1 MYEGFDWK
9 GYLAYTGYPEDQIP
23 ESVTDE
29 ELAQIRDH
37 WARTVYQEELAI
49 AAQDPF
55 LETKKER
62 EEQARDRLLALAPEY
77 RQSFGLKEEQPAE
90 AAFSADD
97 FREHV
102 VNNPVQDAPLDY
114 YLKTFAAKRI
124 GKNTKYEYPYLEG
137 LTKKDFEDLFMERN
151 GIDPDLTTI
160 EDIRNG
166 NFGPVWM
173 AQRAEEESNL
183 PKGSAMRQ
191 GWLTFKKLTG
201 LTTETFGDALGIE
214 WMQNIGKGITENA
227 INTIE
232 EEGYKSKYGE
242 SLVDTFKAQGP
253 FAAAGKVLEMA
264 QENWATTGV
273 PLALAGMSALFGIA
287 ARNPRLAA
295 QGLAGARASLAAA
308 TSADVAMGTGVAA
321 TVGRVGA
328 STIAKSLAFA
338 SALASGLEVGAVREE
353 LEEKSKEE
361 GRQLYDPNDPG
372 DVVAWGLLS
381 AALDHVGNMMTFV
394 GGGGL
399 VRAAKGLVQ
408 SQQTRMLEAAE
419 AAIRQAGKEAGKSWG
434 RKIVEAMGTE
444 GITEALQELPGIMA
458 AKNKGVEY
466 DVKEIRDRMID
477 AGVVGAFMGG
487 GMRSVQALTERKPRT
502 QSESDTT
509 TPQQQT
515 QTPPT
520 NVPPAPNQPPPPGF
534 NVASNTN
541 YAEIEGGWA
550 AWDGYNTGYGNTK
563 EEASQAIIDQ
573 SNKNKDTIDPA
584 NVTSTA
590 NESRVSFG
598 NGGEIVVTGNGHKK
612 VIGDIISLHNANDN
626 VVNFDG
632 TKTHNFDATTLSGL
646 SAEALRNRI
655 EHSGKTAISDI
666 RSVRKARA
674 DQVDIAINYSGEK
687 RDSSGNLIGYRA
699 ELVLDDATR
708 NQLAAKGYRILGSQ
722 FNNDVQT
729 VQLYR
734 DGQIY
739 RIELTTNGNEVA
751 STLFTK
757 KILGNLNARVESE
770 LSTQKHRITDVGGA
784 AKEVQNFLSVSPAVR
799 SGGIQI
805 ERTGAGADAKF
816 VNRKGLE
823 NFVKKQ
829 GGKVVKSTD
838 RSITYEL
845 GGETLRLDLQANG
858 DVVVSRDGR
867 FLGAYQFDGSDLGN
881 GMERATYDLTN
892 DVAPVTRFSAQDV
905 YEGLGYRRASN
916 RSQNVLFVKDNE
928 SGDYYVIKVGNK
940 GKVDV
945 VLVPYDPNGFFARLE
960 ALNSMRT
967 IEDVRQVYQD
977 QFRSG
982 YVEFVDFGGGN
993 LGMRSRTTGLMTDD
1007 INDVQILTSDEV
1019 DDIINNPANPNYNP
1033 RLMENLVKVIGISQY
1048 TSSTSTTPA
1057 RIVDWV
1063 TVDDVAGVQAFIER
1077 AKGYGAI
1084 IADYDSTGNNISV
1097 KGKAWNAPGSFNADA
1112 AGLGLTDLYEEDY
1125 LNFDPDV
1132 HIDYLL
1138 NEGTPEAIEEIKKDI
1153 DKVRKATRKIF
1164 TDIDDLLTRTN
1175 SPFYS
1180 QHITKADIDIIKSA
1194 LDSTNKI
1201 SNSPDRIGIKAKR
1214 MRRHFYR
1221 ARLLQAKLHID
1232 TLLVNYFPNRI
1243 DIDSE
1248 VNRLQAYDPNWS
1260 NDEVRFAA
1268 AEAEEIA
1275 LRLEEE
1281 FLNLREMQVST
1292 SLTRRIWDSIY
1303 PGNSGVEYGSF
1314 IERIH
1319 NQGNDFRF
1327 SRDVNAPR
1335 AERHMSLLD
1344 ELRNHPFIGNGALS
1358 DLIDSGKLILLETQQ
1373 EIEDAL
1379 LREGQAVPKFDQLGN
1394 IQGFASND
1402 NMRVYL
1408 SSWGIKQGDAFRVLL
1423 HEMSAHTRRFGFS
1436 EAEFQEILSGIKANS
1451 TAQTPEGRH
1460 IRHAMWRAQN
1470 AKVSPNDPHYW
1481 EEVAAYLVEG
1491 SNEYAG
1497 LGMLDTMQ
1505 AWVKRWLFTNGYID
1519 ATNFH
1524 YQDFTIFSLGM
1535 LRDSRIPLRL
1545 LNGKFDYSRH
1555 QNRIYDTR
1563 KFVESYVTE
1572 DIAKQLGYSREEVI
1586 EMVAAHLAGTYK
1598 SGNHVIGDLPD
1609 EDELMSYFPTL
1620 DEDARGEG
1628 LRYSLIDINAAKR
1641 LDIFN
1646 DVTTRLNELGLAQHM
1661 EDMGATEKE
1670 IKFATNWT
1678 RGNDGIW
1685 KYEISDKWMK
1695 FDIPVLRGRK
1705 EKYKELKSNIT
1716 KTRKMIKSRDS
1727 YEQYLDAK
1735 EELIKFYIDLTRG
1748 IVDTDDIGGI
1758 YTSIDNIITHK
1769 ELFIAYPDLR
1779 LNRFE
1784 FVDDMNDEDSYG
1796 WIENDG
1802 TLKVNVGSIIRDA
1815 TSVKEIEETIKNTII
1830 HEVQHLI
1837 QRISGFARG
1846 GSPEIFETLEQKR
1859 KEKQVIEVLK
1869 YAYKSLEE
1877 FRNIFFSDD
1886 NISLFLKDN
1895 PQLSEKEI
1903 EELRK
1908 TIEDKFPRSSYPIH
1922 LRDEVGD
1929 LFYNYLKNDNPKI
1942 DELWE
1947 SITKD
1952 LNNFKMLNRVYSD
1965 NSVSKYRKLL
1975 GEIEARVVEHR
1986 RKFSEEELRKISIS
2000 STEILEGIY
2009 SKEDMI
2015 DPDSLLPLAYKEGK
2029 ANLGFAIRR
2038 NFSESKVEADWR
2050 AFDRD
2055 DSASDL
2061 RFSRDMETAIA
2072 EARDEVLRPHLP
2084 PAGVQKDASVI
2095 YPNMGEE
2102 ISNFRYSIGKKA
2114 REEYRAQLERGR
2126 EDLSPDEIENILKEL
2141 DKYHDAKQFKKVKAA
2156 LHWTITG
2163 RVILPEDEYKVDDA
2177 IELAE
2182 NKGIDLI
2189 SNLKKYESPLD
2200 FVNEYLESRPEGAP
2214 IRPEQLK
2221 ERFPGIFTAFENH
2234 GDGIVSYQVQ
2244 DSKEGQQAMREII
2257 NTHLGKDQSPWC
2269 LLYANTHGELN
2280 EGTWETWRSYNGL
2293 PKRVAFKN
2301 GNLISFMA
2309 VHPIRLPFDNLINAK
2324 RYVRSL
2330 YQIEDSEY
2338 LFPSFYEK
2346 FKKIDNLRETSQ
2358 YMIDV
2363 AVNSLKSE
2371 YAKDEGKRWS
2381 NRIFNR
2387 SVFDLPGFDDFLMLV
2402 PQDIREK
2409 IEEFRN
2415 GNEDILDIRE
2425 YANKLINYAAKQR
2438 EIAEKTIENNL
2449 QKEWTRFLMKN
2460 IKELEIKDE
2469 IFILKPDGRILT
2481 FNDVLKN
2488 GNGTNIK
2495 FYSLGN
2501 DYFIPDTSMII
2512 PDELWWDIDDES
2524 HPNLEWAKVDPEV
2537 GRIRFSIAGE
2547 IGAARLDALE
2557 EVTTH
2562 MDNLVVAREMRKKRK
2577 KPSII
2582 KLATGWEYGKDKKW
2596 RYEID
2601 DSNISLIT
2609 PTTNNDWKDINRGQ
2623 FNIGIPFNYNGIDR
2637 SFAKLEEVINH
2648 KELFN
2653 AYPELKKVDIKV
2665 SFVTS
2670 RLFGDD
2676 IQPGEVEG
2684 GVIKRPGGN
2693 YEITI
2698 NTHYSTSNENI
2709 LSYIIHEI
2717 QHVIQDIE
2725 GFAQGSSPEEQGSEE
2740 EYFRVAGEVE
2750 AYNVQK
2756 RLRWNIE
2763 KRLNTLLS
2771 ESEDVAREDQIILR
2785 KKMEEIPKGYYAFTL
2800 PTTPEQGTAIPNAP
2814 GMYKMRNGTIQA
2826 HPEYIPPGL
2835 ETETAIYAAVAISD
2849 IAKNEPGLEDVRA
2862 MINADEVL
2870 REEVLAE
2877 LSQRGIE
2884 DTRDNEFLYAIR
2896 NVLQTREPEDPT
2908 YQAIVDVFHDAIT
2921 KATGGIQDDILL
2933 TDSDIAAAAHAIT
2946 DTPFEPLIGEPVP
2959 TVPTPK
2965 PTVFDQMEANWAMMQ
2980 STIDEAVAN
2989 TEVSERETPIIR
3001 YSIAGVDMRL
3011 DGVEGY
3017 NGVDGR
3023 QKLYAELEQIYG
3035 STHQWN
3041 EWDSFYNQ
3049 LAAAQI
3055 TGTREVRDVGA
3066 LAAPADSNRG
3076 LVDQFLNA
3084 ALPDYLKDKI
3094 QIEWTMTPDAV
3105 KNLNGGLASFDPRGG
3120 AADKLIYIQG
3130 WGRTV
3135 GQVIRSAAWE
3145 LSRFGWNAAPGAM
3158 TNLKKPLVELYN
3170 LHESAIYQ
3178 ELSPYYTKY
3187 KINRANV
3194 SDKHKIFL
3202 VQTYFAKMNQD
3213 ILTGN
3218 PNALA
3223 QQIGIDP
3230 ATYKRI
3236 HDEIVQN
3243 VNTATTDLK
3252 NYIEN
3257 YAAISTD
3264 PEIAKAFTQDIL
3276 RLIMGGMHGRGAAF
3290 VYETANSAGPSDT
3303 IYCYTNDFGLHR
3315 KFLKPECDDGKN
3327 RYACIANEIKE
3338 NIEWWRKTF
3347 EPWGIG
3353 DLAAG
3358 FCRFFLRNF
3367 PMHNGLSFLHL
3378 NVPSAHLGDTTITKA
3393 TSLISRI
3400 WQRVDD
3406 PHGIEVRNNLK
3417 VMERIHAILRDHNY
3431 DARWT
3436 ENATN
3441 GYEALFRSL
3450 GITDEKSIATAQLA
3464 DRALPDLLA
3473 MIQRNAA
3480 EIRREFSETID
3491 SLITHMSTSGN
3502 ISEREITNMTQKMNN
3517 YAESFLG
3524 DYEHRTYEAYSLD
3537 GLDELIAMHHDLN
3550 VDPNT
3555 GELTIHAKA
3564 AAAQKF
3570 IADTEQRLGGR
3581 NAEFYKQTEE
3591 ARNIVRRASRLD
3603 SLRKYKQAKVLASH
3617 PSLRGGELDEKVIL
3631 EMNDEI
3637 QKLIDDVREMRT
3649 ADRGIY
3655 KRFNYIPGAK
3665 RRKLDERIEIDREYM
3680 NFLGR
3685 VTDPLMNAL
3694 YSIDQQKKVIEKL
3707 YFNRE
3712 LGEHIIS
3719 SGMGSIRGD
3728 VVASPVGEG
3737 TIQEIST
3744 LEGGTFLQYVQ
3755 VYPDFQ
3761 KEINAEYR
3769 INSKVRDSVLGG
3781 VIDVWKANNTIYSLR
3796 LGINN
3801 YVGNFSMLL
3810 ASGHL
3815 WRFANIFQAGQITK
3829 RQFLE
3834 RFTTNVNGLDATAQE
3849 LYEEMRQAR
3858 VVGGTM
3864 SEMNVMAYGRGVHEK
3879 VIGFFLK
3886 HLRDAN
3892 ALSSEGKFVAETW
3905 VNTFLEK
3912 MKTFYA
3918 FGDEWV
3924 KPLMYLNNRANA
3936 IAKWESKLDPSAPEF
3951 GGNIDEWRKEVRRR
3965 AIEEAAEQTVRESV
3979 SWENSPQFVR
3989 WLSQKN
3995 LRIFTPDFLMH
4006 NFQMLRI
4013 TASNFLRLGECFRE
4027 LNNLEV
4033 NNERDA
4039 NYKDALVKEIAQRG
4053 VGGAMT
4059 TAVYAG
4065 LMGATG
4071 SVMAL
4076 VPYMVNVLF
4085 NNIEGDGGDDDKKG
4099 MFFGPDEWEGAQRL
4113 MNYKTGGN
4121 NLFVPVFK
4129 AGDKIYA
4136 WNYVRSSVMLTHAPV
4151 RPPTDDPT
4159 FVDWA
4164 AVLMRNTVD
4173 LQNGTM
4179 TQQLINNMM
4188 GKDRFG
4194 REIGVVEGWARV
4206 LERTLVPGF
4215 ARQLAGVTLGYPPSD
4230 NMFHEGRLIK
4240 VPDLLGITVN
4250 AYDPRDVANHLAY
4263 DINSHNTDRNIH
4275 RRNFVEQLSK
4285 SDRLSDR
4292 QIVTMITDMRDRNAK
4307 DLAKANYVVTGL
4319 RQVGMTDQEIVH
4331 WLTHNRKTGGDA
4343 LPRKHAVGLLKG
4355 KDIYDEALITTL
4367 VNKRNQL
4374 NEGPQ
4379 NLRMSKEEL
4388 AVVSANLD
4396 KAIRMY
4402 KQALRAQ

>member
-1 MYEGFDWK
+1 MAYEGFDWK
-9 GYLAYTGYPEDQIP
+9 GYLAYAGYPENEIP
-23 ESVTDE
+23 ENVTDE

-62 EEQARDRLLALAPEY
+62 EEAARDKLLALAPEY
-77 RQSFGLKEEQPAE
+77 RQAFGLKEAQPAE
-90 AAFSADD
+90 AAFSADE

-102 VNNPVQDAPLDY
+102 LNNPVQDAPLDY

-137 LTKKDFEDLFMERN
+137 LTKKDFQDLFMERN

-166 NFGPVWM
+166 NFGPAWM

-214 WMQNIGKGITENA
+214 WMRNIGKGITENA
-227 INTIE
+227 IKTIE
-232 EEGYKSKYGE
+232 EEGYRSKYGE

-253 FAAAGKVLEMA
+253 FAAAGKILEMA

-308 TSADVAMGTGVAA
+308 TSADVAMGTGAAA

-338 SALASGLEVGAVREE
+338 SALASGLEVGATREE
-353 LEEKSKEE
+353 LEEQSKKT
-361 GRQLYDPNDPG
+361 GKQLYDPSDPS

-408 SQQTRMLEAAE
+408 SQQTRMIGAAE
-419 AAIRQAGKEAGKSWG
+419 AAIRQAGREAGKSWG
-434 RKIVEAMGTE
+434 RKVVEAMGTE
-444 GITEALQELPGIMA
+444 GITEALQEYANIMPA
-458 AKNKGVEY
+458 RNKGVEY
-466 DVKEIRDRMID
+466 TPKEIRDRMID
-477 AGVVGAFMGG
+477 AGAVGAFMGG
-487 GMRSVQALTERKPRT
+487 GMRGVQALTERKPRT

-509 TPQQQT
+509 TPQQPTQT

-520 NVPPAPNQPPPPGF
+520 NVPSTPNQPPPPGF

-626 VVNFDG
+626 VVNLDG

-655 EHSGKTAISDI
+655 EHSGKTAIPDT

-674 DQVDIAINYSGEK
+674 DQVDIAINYDGEK
-687 RDSSGNLIGYRA
+687 RDSNGNVIGRRA

-722 FNNDVQT
+722 FDNDVQK

-739 RIELTTNGNEVA
+739 HIRLETNGSEVT
-751 STLFTK
+751 SKVRTK
-757 KILGNLNARVESE
+757 KIIGHFTNLDAQVERE
-770 LSTQKHRITDVGGA
+770 LSEQKHRVIDVGGA
-784 AKEVQNFLSVSPAVR
+784 LKEVQNFVSISSAVR
-799 SGGIQI
+799 TGGTQI
-805 ERTGAGADAKF
+805 ERTIGGLDAKF
-816 VNRKGLE
+816 INRKALE
-823 NFVKKQ
+823 NLIKKK
-829 GGKVVKSTD
+829 GGKVIKNTD

-845 GGETLRLDLQANG
+845 SGETLRLDLQTNG

-881 GMERATYDLTN
+881 GMERATYDLAN
-892 DVAPVTRFSAQDV
+892 DVTSVTRFSAQDV
-905 YEGLGYRRASN
+905 YNDLGYRRASN
-916 RSQNVLFVKDNE
+916 RRQNVLFIKDNE
-928 SGDYYVIKVGNK
+928 NGDYYVIKVSNNG
-940 GKVDV
+940 DV
-945 VLVPYDPNGFFARLE
+945 RTVMVPYDPHGFFARLE
-960 ALNSMRT
+960 ALESMRT

-977 QFRSG
+977 QFRFG
-982 YVEFVDFGGGN
+982 YVELVDFGGGN

-1007 INDVQILTSDEV
+1007 INDVKFFTSDEV
-1019 DDIINNPANPNYNP
+1019 DDIINNSRNSQNPVTLSNF
-1033 RLMENLVKVIGISQY
+1033 VKIVGISQY
-1048 TSSTSTTPA
+1048 VNSATPVA

-1084 IADYDSTGNNISV
+1084 IADYDSTNNNISV
-1097 KGKAWNAPGSFNADA
+1097 EGKAWNLPGSFNADA
-1112 AGLGLTDLYEEDY
+1112 AGLGLPDLYGENY
-1125 LNFDPDV
+1125 LNFDPDPY
-1132 HIDYLL
+1132 IDYLL
-1138 NEGTPEAIEEIKKDI
+1138 NEGTSEAIEKIKKDI
-1153 DKVRKATRKIF
+1153 DKVRTATKKIF
-1164 TDIDDLLTRTN
+1164 TDMGDLLTRTN

-1180 QHITKADIDIIKSA
+1180 QYITKADIDIIKSA
-1194 LDSTNKI
+1194 LNSTSKI
-1201 SNSPDRIGIKAKR
+1201 SNSPNRIGTKAKQ

-1232 TLLVNYFPNRI
+1232 TLLVNHFPNRI

-1292 SLTRRIWDSIY
+1292 SISRRIWNAIY
-1303 PGNSGVEYGSF
+1303 PKDSGVEYGSF

-1358 DLIDSGKLILLETQQ
+1358 DLIDSGKLVLLETQQ

-1379 LREGQAVPKFDQLGN
+1379 LRERGYKPMFSELGN

-1423 HEMSAHTRRFGFS
+1423 HEMGAHTRRFGFS

-1481 EEVAAYLVEG
+1481 EEVAAYLVED

-1572 DIAKQLGYSREEVI
+1572 DIAKQLGYSRGEVI

-1598 SGNHVIGDLPD
+1598 TGNHVIGDLPD
-1609 EDELMSYFPTL
+1609 EDELMSHFPT
-1620 DEDARGEG
+1620 
-1628 LRYSLIDINAAKR
+1628 
-1641 LDIFN
+1641 
-1646 DVTTRLNELGLAQHM
+1646 
-1661 EDMGATEKE
+1661 
-1670 IKFATNWT
+1670 
-1678 RGNDGIW
+1678 
-1685 KYEISDKWMK
+1685 
-1695 FDIPVLRGRK
+1695 
-1705 EKYKELKSNIT
+1705 
-1716 KTRKMIKSRDS
+1716 
-1727 YEQYLDAK
+1727 
-1735 EELIKFYIDLTRG
+1735 
-1748 IVDTDDIGGI
+1748 VD
-1758 YTSIDNIITHK
+1758 
-1769 ELFIAYPDLR
+1769 
-1779 LNRFE
+1779 
-1784 FVDDMNDEDSYG
+1784 
-1796 WIENDG
+1796 
-1802 TLKVNVGSIIRDA
+1802 
-1815 TSVKEIEETIKNTII
+1815 
-1830 HEVQHLI
+1830 
-1837 QRISGFARG
+1837 
-1846 GSPEIFETLEQKR
+1846 
-1859 KEKQVIEVLK
+1859 
-1869 YAYKSLEE
+1869 
-1877 FRNIFFSDD
+1877 
-1886 NISLFLKDN
+1886 
-1895 PQLSEKEI
+1895 
-1903 EELRK
+1903 
-1908 TIEDKFPRSSYPIH
+1908 
-1922 LRDEVGD
+1922 
-1929 LFYNYLKNDNPKI
+1929 
-1942 DELWE
+1942 
-1947 SITKD
+1947 
-1952 LNNFKMLNRVYSD
+1952 
-1965 NSVSKYRKLL
+1965 
-1975 GEIEARVVEHR
+1975 
-1986 RKFSEEELRKISIS
+1986 
-2000 STEILEGIY
+2000 
-2009 SKEDMI
+2009 
-2015 DPDSLLPLAYKEGK
+2015 
-2029 ANLGFAIRR
+2029 
-2038 NFSESKVEADWR
+2038 ADWR

-2072 EARDEVLRPHLP
+2072 EARDEVLRPSLP

-2114 REEYRAQLERGR
+2114 REQYRAQLERGR
-2126 EDLSPDEIENILKEL
+2126 EDLSPEQIENILKEL

-2163 RVILPEDEYKVDDA
+2163 RIILPEDEGKVNEAIQTAENAKVD
-2177 IELAE
+2177 
-2182 NKGIDLI
+2182 LI
-2189 SNLKKYESPLD
+2189 TNLKNYESPLD
-2200 FVNEYLESRPEGAP
+2200 FINKYKEFKPKAPAIDPSTVPEFSDPVNL
-2214 IRPEQLK
+2214 
-2221 ERFPGIFTAFENH
+2221 
-2234 GDGIVSYQVQ
+2234 GDGIITYEVQ
-2244 DSKEGQQAMREII
+2244 NTKEGQQAMREII
-2257 NTHLGKDQSPWC
+2257 NTHWGEDANPWC
-2269 LLYANTHGELN
+2269 LLQGDGKGNLTEDSWFYWN
-2280 EGTWETWRSYNGL
+2280 RYNSL

-2301 GNLISFMA
+2301 GKLLSFMA
-2309 VHPIRLPFDNLINAK
+2309 TM
-2324 RYVRSL
+2324 
-2330 YQIEDSEY
+2330 
-2338 LFPSFYEK
+2338 
-2346 FKKIDNLRETSQ
+2346 KKGTSIHIAIDNARRLLLLDKYENDETIKEYNKWSTISHNIVQIDTNIHQ
-2358 YMIDV
+2358 YGANVTSYIPDINSVEFNYIAEYDESGLKGRKLYKRWLKNTQAFMDAVYKARYALITRRRIPFRNFDLWLDDFFKISYQGDV
-2363 AVNSLKSE
+2363 AFIVDREGNHFYTEGSSE
-2371 YAKDEGKRWS
+2371 
-2381 NRIFNR
+2381 
-2387 SVFDLPGFDDFLMLV
+2387 V
-2402 PQDIREK
+2402 PK
-2409 IEEFRN
+2409 EFYL
-2415 GNEDILDIRE
+2415 NEDDGE
-2425 YANKLINYAAKQR
+2425 YR
-2438 EIAEKTIENNL
+2438 SRVEET
-2449 QKEWTRFLMKN
+2449 
-2460 IKELEIKDE
+2460 
-2469 IFILKPDGRILT
+2469 
-2481 FNDVLKN
+2481 
-2488 GNGTNIK
+2488 
-2495 FYSLGN
+2495 
-2501 DYFIPDTSMII
+2501 
-2512 PDELWWDIDDES
+2512 WWDRNDKS
-2524 HPNLEWAKVDPEV
+2524 HPDLEWAKVDPEV
-2537 GRIRFSIAGE
+2537 GRIRFSITGDVGE
-2547 IGAARLDALE
+2547 Q
-2557 EVTTH
+2557 
-2562 MDNLVVAREMRKKRK
+2562 
-2577 KPSII
+2577 
-2582 KLATGWEYGKDKKW
+2582 
-2596 RYEID
+2596 
-2601 DSNISLIT
+2601 
-2609 PTTNNDWKDINRGQ
+2609 DINTFSDSQIEDVITGDIR
-2623 FNIGIPFNYNGIDR
+2623 YSRVTDR
-2637 SFAKLEEVINH
+2637 NQIAEYEAELAKGRVREPLYRAMVQWEDGSLHSPMAEIIAGKTVSLYEGDWEKADEFPKLVIKTGAN
-2648 KELFN
+2648 KGKF
-2653 AYPELKKVDIKV
+2653 PLKKVGENKPV
-2665 SFVTS
+2665 PAAYAPFLHSS
-2670 RLFGDD
+2670 LFPLNDQFY
-2676 IQPGEVEG
+2676 IAYKRPL
-2684 GVIKRPGGN
+2684 VIVQMAVPASELNVPESELSESTRDLSEKRPGKTTWNAGTVASKLGGRKVMLSRYGKIEKILSDEEVAGIIAEKIREVDENIAIPINVVHKGLLRELVRKGVKIRDVAGN
-2693 YEITI
+2693 I
-2698 NTHYSTSNENI
+2698 NSEDRAMLTGVLADIQENGVNAAYFSNESNLRFSI
-2709 LSYIIHEI
+2709 
-2717 QHVIQDIE
+2717 
-2725 GFAQGSSPEEQGSEE
+2725 AQQ
-2740 EYFRVAGEVE
+2740 
-2750 AYNVQK
+2750 
-2756 RLRWNIE
+2756 
-2763 KRLNTLLS
+2763 
-2771 ESEDVAREDQIILR
+2771 
-2785 KKMEEIPKGYYAFTL
+2785 
-2800 PTTPEQGTAIPNAP
+2800 PTTPEQGTAISNAP

-2933 TDSDIAAAAHAIT
+2933 TDSDIAAAAHAIIN
-2946 DTPFEPLIGEPVP
+2946 TPFEPLIGDPVP

-2989 TEVSERETPIIR
+2989 AEVSERETPIIR

-3055 TGTREVRDVGA
+3055 TGTREVHDVGA

-3130 WGRTV
+3130 WNRTV

-3243 VNTATTDLK
+3243 INTVTTDLTNYIK
-3252 NYIEN
+3252 NYTF
-3257 YAAISTD
+3257 ISTS

-3315 KFLKPECDDGKN
+3315 KFVAPTDEDN
-3327 RYACIANEIKE
+3327 RYARIANEIKQ
-3338 NIEWWRKTF
+3338 NLKWWRETF
-3347 EPWGIG
+3347 EPWGLG
-3353 DLAAG
+3353 ELAEN

-3406 PHGIEVRNNLK
+3406 PHGIEIREKLK

-3464 DRALPDLLA
+3464 DRALPDLQA

-3480 EIRREFSETID
+3480 EIRADFAMTID
-3491 SLITHMSTSGN
+3491 SLVTHMSTSRS
-3502 ISEREITNMTQKMNN
+3502 IPEREITNMIQRMNN

-3537 GLDELIAMHHDLN
+3537 GLDELIAMKHDLN
-3550 VDPNT
+3550 IDPNT

-3570 IADTEQRLGGR
+3570 ISDTEQRLGGR

-3603 SLRKYKQAKVLASH
+3603 SLRKYKQAKITNSH
-3617 PSLRGGELDEKVIL
+3617 RGLTGGELDERVIK
-3631 EMNDEI
+3631 EMNDELG
-3637 QKLIDDVREMRT
+3637 KLIDDVREMRT

-3655 KRFNYIPGAK
+3655 KKFNYIPGAK
-3665 RRKLDERIEIDREYM
+3665 RRKLDERIEADREYM

-3685 VTDPLMNAL
+3685 VTDPLMNAI
-3694 YSIDQQKKVIEKL
+3694 YSIDQQKKILEKL
-3707 YFNRE
+3707 HFNRE

-3719 SGMGSIRGD
+3719 SGMGEIRGD
-3728 VVASPVGEG
+3728 AVSSSVGEG
-3737 TIQEIST
+3737 TIKDIST
-3744 LEGGTFLQYVQ
+3744 LEGGTFLEYIR
-3755 VYPDFQ
+3755 VYPEFQ

-3834 RFTTNVNGLDATAQE
+3834 RFTTNVNGLDATTQE
-3849 LYEEMRQAR
+3849 LYEEMRSAR

-3886 HLRDAN
+3886 HLRDADV
-3892 ALSSEGKFVAETW
+3892 LSSQGKFVAETW
-3905 VNTFLEK
+3905 VNSFLEK

-3936 IAKWESKLDPSAPEF
+3936 IAKWESKLDPNAPEF
-3951 GGNIDEWRKEVRRR
+3951 GGDVTEWKKEVRRR
-3965 AIEEAAEQTVRESV
+3965 AIEEAAEQTIRESV
-3979 SWENSPQFVR
+3979 SWENSPQFIR

-4027 LNNLEV
+4027 LNALEV

-4076 VPYMVNVLF
+4076 VPYMINVLF
-4085 NNIEGDGGDDDKKG
+4085 NNIEGEGDDDDKKG

-4113 MNYKTGGN
+4113 INYKTGGN

-4129 AGDKIYA
+4129 SGDKIYA

-4159 FVDWA
+4159 FTDYG
-4164 AVLMRNTVD
+4164 AVIMRNIVD
-4173 LQNGTM
+4173 LSNGTM

-4194 REIGVVEGWARV
+4194 REIGIVEGWGRV

-4215 ARQLAGVTLGYPPSD
+4215 ARQLAGVTLGYPLSD
-4230 NMFHEGRLIK
+4230 NMFHEGRAIK
-4240 VPDLLGITVN
+4240 IPDLLGITVN

-4292 QIVTMITDMRDRNAK
+4292 QIVGMIADMRERNAR
-4307 DLAKANYVVTGL
+4307 DLSKANYVVTGL
-4319 RQVGMTDQEIVH
+4319 RQVGMTDREIVH

-4343 LPRKHAVGLLKG
+4343 LARKHAVELLKG

-4367 VNKRNQL
+4367 VNKRNKL

-4379 NLRMSKEEL
+4379 NLRMSKDEL
-4388 AVVSANLD
+4388 AVVNANLD

-4402 KQALRAQ
+4402 KQALRVQ

>member
-1 MYEGFDWK
+1 MAYEGFDWK
-9 GYLAYTGYPEDQIP
+9 GYLAYAGYPENEIP
-23 ESVTDE
+23 ENVTDE

-62 EEQARDRLLALAPEY
+62 EEAARDKLLALAPEY
-77 RQSFGLKEEQPAE
+77 RQAFGLKEAQPAE
-90 AAFSADD
+90 AAFSADE

-102 VNNPVQDAPLDY
+102 LNNPVQDAPLDY
-114 YLKTFAAKRI
+114 YLKTFTAKRI

-137 LTKKDFEDLFMERN
+137 LTKKDFQDLFMERN
-151 GIDPDLTTI
+151 GIDPDLTTV
-160 EDIRNG
+160 EHIRNG
-166 NFGPVWM
+166 EFGPAWM

-214 WMQNIGKGITENA
+214 WMRNIGKGITENA
-227 INTIE
+227 IKTIE
-232 EEGYKSKYGE
+232 EEGYRSKYGE

-308 TSADVAMGTGVAA
+308 TSADVAMGTGAAA

-338 SALASGLEVGAVREE
+338 SALASGLEVGATREE
-353 LEEKSKEE
+353 LEEQSKKT
-361 GRQLYDPNDPG
+361 GKQLYDPSDPS

-408 SQQTRMLEAAE
+408 SQQTRMIGAAE
-419 AAIRQAGKEAGKSWG
+419 AAIRQAGREAGKSWG
-434 RKIVEAMGTE
+434 RKVVEAMGTE
-444 GITEALQELPGIMA
+444 GITEALQEYANIMPA
-458 AKNKGVEY
+458 RNKGVEY
-466 DVKEIRDRMID
+466 TPKEIRDRMID
-477 AGVVGAFMGG
+477 AGAVGAFMGG
-487 GMRSVQALTERKPRT
+487 GMRGVQALTERKPRT
-502 QSESDTT
+502 QSESESDTT
-509 TPQQQT
+509 TPQQPTQT
-515 QTPPT
+515 QTPPP
-520 NVPPAPNQPPPPGF
+520 NVPSAPNQPPPPGF

-541 YAEIEGGWA
+541 YAEIEGGYA

-626 VVNFDG
+626 VVNLDG

-646 SAEALRNRI
+646 SVEALRNRI
-655 EHSGKTAISDI
+655 EHSGKTAIPDT

-674 DQVDIAINYSGEK
+674 DQVDIAINYRGEK
-687 RDSSGNLIGYRA
+687 RDSNGNLIGYRA

-739 RIELTTNGNEVA
+739 RIELTTNGNEVS

-757 KILGNLNARVESE
+757 KILGNLDARVESE
-770 LSTQKHRITDVGGA
+770 LSTQKHRITDVGGV
-784 AKEVQNFLSVSPAVR
+784 AKEVQNFLSVSSAVR

-816 VNRKGLE
+816 VNRKALE

-858 DVVVSRDGR
+858 DVVVSRNGR

-928 SGDYYVIKVGNK
+928 SGDYYVIKVSNK
-940 GKVDV
+940 GKVDAV
-945 VLVPYDPNGFFARLE
+945 VVPYDPNGFFARLE
-960 ALNSMRT
+960 ALDSMST

-993 LGMRSRTTGLMTDD
+993 LGMRSRITSLMTDD
-1007 INDVQILTSDEV
+1007 INDVQMLTSDEV
-1019 DDIINNPANPNYNP
+1019 DDIINNPTNPNYNP
-1033 RLMENLVKVIGISQY
+1033 RLMENLVKVVGISQY

-1063 TVDDVAGVQAFIER
+1063 TVDDVAGVRAFIER

-1132 HIDYLL
+1132 HIDNLAAQ
-1138 NEGTPEAIEEIKKDI
+1138 GTATARAEIEEDIKK
-1153 DKVRKATRKIF
+1153 VAKATRKAF
-1164 TDIDDLLTRTN
+1164 KDMRDLLSRSSTYLPSVTN
-1175 SPFYS
+1175 
-1180 QHITKADIDIIKSA
+1180 ADIGIIESA
-1194 LDSTNKI
+1194 YRSTFNRLPR
-1201 SNSPDRIGIKAKR
+1201 NLNATAQKAKDI
-1214 MRRHFYR
+1214 RRHFYR
-1221 ARLLQAKLHID
+1221 ARLLQARLHID
-1232 TLLVNYFPNRI
+1232 VLMANPEFYANRVI
-1243 DIDSE
+1243 E
-1248 VNRLQAYDPNWS
+1248 AELRRLQAYDPNWS

-1275 LRLEEE
+1275 LRLEEG

-1292 SLTRRIWDSIY
+1292 SISRQIWDAIY
-1303 PGNSGVEYGSF
+1303 PGDSGVEYGSF

-1358 DLIDSGKLILLETQQ
+1358 DLIDSGKLVLLETQQ

-1423 HEMSAHTRRFGFS
+1423 HEMGAHTRRFGFS
-1436 EAEFQEILSGIKANS
+1436 EAEFQEILAGIKANS

-1481 EEVAAYLVEG
+1481 EEVAAYLVED

-1598 SGNHVIGDLPD
+1598 AGNHVIGDLPD
-1609 EDELMSYFPTL
+1609 EDELMSHFPT
-1620 DEDARGEG
+1620 
-1628 LRYSLIDINAAKR
+1628 ID
-1641 LDIFN
+1641 
-1646 DVTTRLNELGLAQHM
+1646 
-1661 EDMGATEKE
+1661 
-1670 IKFATNWT
+1670 
-1678 RGNDGIW
+1678 
-1685 KYEISDKWMK
+1685 
-1695 FDIPVLRGRK
+1695 
-1705 EKYKELKSNIT
+1705 
-1716 KTRKMIKSRDS
+1716 
-1727 YEQYLDAK
+1727 
-1735 EELIKFYIDLTRG
+1735 
-1748 IVDTDDIGGI
+1748 
-1758 YTSIDNIITHK
+1758 
-1769 ELFIAYPDLR
+1769 
-1779 LNRFE
+1779 
-1784 FVDDMNDEDSYG
+1784 
-1796 WIENDG
+1796 
-1802 TLKVNVGSIIRDA
+1802 
-1815 TSVKEIEETIKNTII
+1815 
-1830 HEVQHLI
+1830 
-1837 QRISGFARG
+1837 
-1846 GSPEIFETLEQKR
+1846 
-1859 KEKQVIEVLK
+1859 
-1869 YAYKSLEE
+1869 
-1877 FRNIFFSDD
+1877 
-1886 NISLFLKDN
+1886 
-1895 PQLSEKEI
+1895 
-1903 EELRK
+1903 
-1908 TIEDKFPRSSYPIH
+1908 
-1922 LRDEVGD
+1922 
-1929 LFYNYLKNDNPKI
+1929 
-1942 DELWE
+1942 
-1947 SITKD
+1947 
-1952 LNNFKMLNRVYSD
+1952 
-1965 NSVSKYRKLL
+1965 
-1975 GEIEARVVEHR
+1975 
-1986 RKFSEEELRKISIS
+1986 
-2000 STEILEGIY
+2000 
-2009 SKEDMI
+2009 
-2015 DPDSLLPLAYKEGK
+2015 
-2029 ANLGFAIRR
+2029 
-2038 NFSESKVEADWR
+2038 ADWR
-2050 AFDRD
+2050 ASDRD
-2055 DSASDL
+2055 TSASDL

-2072 EARDEVLRPHLP
+2072 EARDEVLRPYLP

-2114 REEYRAQLERGR
+2114 REEYRTQLERGR
-2126 EDLSPDEIENILKEL
+2126 EDLSPDEIENILNDE
-2141 DKYHDAKQFKKVKAA
+2141 
-2156 LHWTITG
+2156 
-2163 RVILPEDEYKVDDA
+2163 VIS
-2177 IELAE
+2177 E
-2182 NKGIDLI
+2182 NL
-2189 SNLKKYESPLD
+2189 S
-2200 FVNEYLESRPEGAP
+2200 
-2214 IRPEQLK
+2214 
-2221 ERFPGIFTAFENH
+2221 T
-2234 GDGIVSYQVQ
+2234 
-2244 DSKEGQQAMREII
+2244 
-2257 NTHLGKDQSPWC
+2257 
-2269 LLYANTHGELN
+2269 
-2280 EGTWETWRSYNGL
+2280 
-2293 PKRVAFKN
+2293 
-2301 GNLISFMA
+2301 
-2309 VHPIRLPFDNLINAK
+2309 
-2324 RYVRSL
+2324 
-2330 YQIEDSEY
+2330 
-2338 LFPSFYEK
+2338 
-2346 FKKIDNLRETSQ
+2346 
-2358 YMIDV
+2358 
-2363 AVNSLKSE
+2363 
-2371 YAKDEGKRWS
+2371 
-2381 NRIFNR
+2381 
-2387 SVFDLPGFDDFLMLV
+2387 
-2402 PQDIREK
+2402 
-2409 IEEFRN
+2409 
-2415 GNEDILDIRE
+2415 
-2425 YANKLINYAAKQR
+2425 
-2438 EIAEKTIENNL
+2438 
-2449 QKEWTRFLMKN
+2449 
-2460 IKELEIKDE
+2460 
-2469 IFILKPDGRILT
+2469 
-2481 FNDVLKN
+2481 
-2488 GNGTNIK
+2488 
-2495 FYSLGN
+2495 
-2501 DYFIPDTSMII
+2501 
-2512 PDELWWDIDDES
+2512 
-2524 HPNLEWAKVDPEV
+2524 
-2537 GRIRFSIAGE
+2537 RFSIA
-2547 IGAARLDALE
+2547 
-2557 EVTTH
+2557 
-2562 MDNLVVAREMRKKRK
+2562 
-2577 KPSII
+2577 
-2582 KLATGWEYGKDKKW
+2582 
-2596 RYEID
+2596 
-2601 DSNISLIT
+2601 
-2609 PTTNNDWKDINRGQ
+2609 Q
-2623 FNIGIPFNYNGIDR
+2623 
-2637 SFAKLEEVINH
+2637 
-2648 KELFN
+2648 
-2653 AYPELKKVDIKV
+2653 
-2665 SFVTS
+2665 
-2670 RLFGDD
+2670 
-2676 IQPGEVEG
+2676 Q
-2684 GVIKRPGGN
+2684 
-2693 YEITI
+2693 
-2698 NTHYSTSNENI
+2698 
-2709 LSYIIHEI
+2709 
-2717 QHVIQDIE
+2717 
-2725 GFAQGSSPEEQGSEE
+2725 
-2740 EYFRVAGEVE
+2740 
-2750 AYNVQK
+2750 
-2756 RLRWNIE
+2756 
-2763 KRLNTLLS
+2763 
-2771 ESEDVAREDQIILR
+2771 
-2785 KKMEEIPKGYYAFTL
+2785 

-2826 HPEYIPPGL
+2826 HPEYIPTGL

-2946 DTPFEPLIGEPVP
+2946 NTPFEPLIGEPVP

-2965 PTVFDQMEANWAMMQ
+2965 PTVFDQIEANWAMMQ

-3055 TGTREVRDVGA
+3055 TGTREVHDVGA

-3230 ATYKRI
+3230 ATYRRI
-3236 HDEIVQN
+3236 HDEIIQN
-3243 VNTATTDLK
+3243 VNTATTNLTNYIK
-3252 NYIEN
+3252 NYSVV
-3257 YAAISTD
+3257 STD
-3264 PEIAKAFTQDIL
+3264 QEIAKAFTQDIL

-3303 IYCYTNDFGLHR
+3303 IYAYTNDFGLHR
-3315 KFLKPECDDGKN
+3315 KFLKPECDNGKN
-3327 RYACIANEIKE
+3327 RYACIADEIKQ
-3338 NIEWWRKTF
+3338 NLKWWRETF
-3347 EPWGIG
+3347 EPWGLG
-3353 DLAAG
+3353 ELAEN

-3406 PHGIEVRNNLK
+3406 PHGIEIREKLK

-3431 DARWT
+3431 DTRWT

-3464 DRALPDLLA
+3464 DRALPDLQA

-3480 EIRREFSETID
+3480 EIRADFAMTID
-3491 SLITHMSTSGN
+3491 SLVTHMSTSRS
-3502 ISEREITNMTQKMNN
+3502 IPEREITNMIQRMNN

-3537 GLDELIAMHHDLN
+3537 GLDELIAMKHDLN
-3550 VDPNT
+3550 IDPNT

-3570 IADTEQRLGGR
+3570 ISDTEQRLGGR

-3603 SLRKYKQAKVLASH
+3603 SLRKYKQAKITNSH
-3617 PSLRGGELDEKVIL
+3617 RGLTGGELDERVIK
-3631 EMNDEI
+3631 EMNDELG
-3637 QKLIDDVREMRT
+3637 KLIDDVREMRT

-3655 KRFNYIPGAK
+3655 KKFNYIPGAK
-3665 RRKLDERIEIDREYM
+3665 RRKLDERIEADREYM

-3685 VTDPLMNAL
+3685 VTDPLMNAI
-3694 YSIDQQKKVIEKL
+3694 YSIDQQKKILEKL
-3707 YFNRE
+3707 HFNRE

-3719 SGMGSIRGD
+3719 SGMGEIRGD
-3728 VVASPVGEG
+3728 AVSSSVGEG
-3737 TIQEIST
+3737 TIKDIST
-3744 LEGGTFLQYVQ
+3744 LEGGTFLEYIR
-3755 VYPDFQ
+3755 VYPEFQ

-3834 RFTTNVNGLDATAQE
+3834 RFTTNVNGLDATTQE
-3849 LYEEMRQAR
+3849 LYEEMRSAR

-3886 HLRDAN
+3886 HLRDADV
-3892 ALSSEGKFVAETW
+3892 LSSQGKFVAETW
-3905 VNTFLEK
+3905 VNSFLEK

-3936 IAKWESKLDPSAPEF
+3936 IAKWESKLNPNAPEF
-3951 GGNIDEWRKEVRRR
+3951 EGDVTEWRKEVRRR

-3979 SWENSPQFVR
+3979 SWENSPQFIR

-4027 LNNLEV
+4027 LNSLEV

-4076 VPYMVNVLF
+4076 VPYMINVLF
-4085 NNIEGDGGDDDKKG
+4085 NNIEGEGDDDDKKG

-4113 MNYKTGGN
+4113 INYKTGGN

-4129 AGDKIYA
+4129 SGDKIYA

-4159 FVDWA
+4159 FTDYG
-4164 AVLMRNTVD
+4164 AVIMRNIVD
-4173 LQNGTM
+4173 LSNGTM

-4194 REIGVVEGWARV
+4194 REIGIVEGWGRV

-4215 ARQLAGVTLGYPPSD
+4215 ARQLAGVTLGYPLSD
-4230 NMFHEGRLIK
+4230 NMFHEGRAIK
-4240 VPDLLGITVN
+4240 IPDLLGITVN

-4292 QIVTMITDMRDRNAK
+4292 QIVGMIADMRERNAR
-4307 DLAKANYVVTGL
+4307 DLSKANYVVTGL

-4343 LPRKHAVGLLKG
+4343 LARKHAVGLLKG

-4367 VNKRNQL
+4367 VNKRKQL
-4374 NEGPQ
+4374 NEGQQ
-4379 NLRMSKEEL
+4379 NLRMSKDEL
-4388 AVVSANLD
+4388 AVVNANLD

-4402 KQALRAQ
+4402 KQALRVQ